1 MHLKKRPV
9 IHIDSYWT
17 YDEWIHLVESSLGNI
32 NILLITS
39 QTIFILMVMTRC
51 LIPLLYDWQLTIS

>member
-1 MHLKKRPV
+1 MHLKKRPA

-39 QTIFILMVMTRC
+39 DYFYLVGDDALFNSIAVSVT
-51 LIPLLYDWQLTIS
+51 Y